1 MSKDTLRIEIVF
13 PFKVDV
19 PERASRL
26 IHEAVSLIC
35 EKNCPENSVMWPSGH
50 GQKPTYIPMTQYE
63 EQFRGMEFDDTVEY
77 FEVSCRTA
85 YPKEIDR
92 KALAKAESA
101 NPSTNTGMDKI
112 MPCLNKVCRC
122 FCESPEIVLNCKCYK
137 ENDIPN
143 CDYYIEK
150 LRHT

>member
-1 MSKDTLRIEIVF
+1 MSNDTLRIEIVF

-19 PERASRL
+19 PERASSL

-35 EKNCPENSVMWPSGH
+35 EKNCPEDSVMWPSGH

-85 YPKEIDR
+85 YPQELER
-92 KALAKAESA
+92 KARKKAESA
-101 NPSTNTGMDKI
+101 NPSTNTHFMQIAGLQAAIAWIKSH
-112 MPCLNKVCRC
+112 PQ
-122 FCESPEIVLNCKCYK
+122 EGVLNTAIDEINAVIAQLQKM
-137 ENDIPN
+137 
-143 CDYYIEK
+143 
-150 LRHT
+150 